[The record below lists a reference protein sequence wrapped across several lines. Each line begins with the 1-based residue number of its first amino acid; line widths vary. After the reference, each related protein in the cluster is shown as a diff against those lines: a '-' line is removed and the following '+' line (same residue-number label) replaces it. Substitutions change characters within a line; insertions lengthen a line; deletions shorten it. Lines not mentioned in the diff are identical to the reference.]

1 LVASDG
7 GIFSFGDA
15 VFFGSQGGSSPADPV
30 VAMAATATGK
40 GYWVASSGGAV
51 KGFGDATAAGSLP
64 SRPTLPIVGLA
75 PAQSGTGYWLAA
87 ADGSVFAFGDAVP
100 HGPA

>member
-15 VFFGSQGGSSPADPV
+15 GFFGSQGGSSPAEPV
-30 VAMAATATGK
+30 VAMAAMPTGG
-40 GYWVASSGGAV
+40 GYWVASAGGAV

-64 SRPTLPIVGLA
+64 SRPTLPIVGMA
-75 PAQSGTGYWLAA
+75 PTKSGTGYWLAA
-87 ADGSVFAFGDAVP
+87 ADGSVFAFGDAAD